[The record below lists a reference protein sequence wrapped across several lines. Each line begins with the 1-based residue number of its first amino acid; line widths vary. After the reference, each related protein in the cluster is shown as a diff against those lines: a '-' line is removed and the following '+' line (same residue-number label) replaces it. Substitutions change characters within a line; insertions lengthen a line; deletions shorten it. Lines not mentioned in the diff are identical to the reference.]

1 MGKKWLLTIVS
12 LLTLVPA
19 YAQEKPIQLPDLTEA
34 FKKAAAFLFGLP
46 TEQPVSGTEIYTLKF
61 LLFLILLT
69 VLTFFLNG
77 PKIGIFKEKPAIG
90 AVIAFIIAL
99 IGTRYTPYE
108 PMLTFATTMGA
119 SISALL
125 ILLLPAAIV
134 YMTYTNVKGKSYQWT
149 AIGASCIFS
158 GILLAV
164 GVVSTASRAFNFPQ
178 EAGGSFLFALVV
190 AGSLIVIGIIL
201 LFRSVRIGTF
211 MTFASGAKVA
221 GLKDTHAAIKDAMYE
236 IKESQEAINSLKNA
250 YEEIMQ
256 EYPDANNTVTAQ
268 FFNER
273 CKNYIE
279 NAAKIIDL
287 NNRALRLSMTRLRDE
302 LNRLKNLHQGTPIEK
317 EITNALAYEEDVLKD
332 EQKVLQDLRYLL
344 TTPVRQNTKQSDII
358 GKIQWAVRFLNA
370 EITFLKK
377 VERILNIIEEE
388 IEKEAGKF

>member
-34 FKKAAAFLFGLP
+34 FKKVAAFLFGLP

-119 SISALL
+119 SITALL
-125 ILLLPAAIV
+125 ILLVPAAIV
-134 YMTYTNVKGKSYQWT
+134 YMTYTNVKGKPYQWT

-158 GILLAV
+158 GIVLAA
-164 GVVSTASRAFNFPQ
+164 GVVSTATRAFEISQ
-178 EAGGSFLFALVV
+178 AGPSALFAAIVGGFLV
-190 AGSLIVIGIIL
+190 LIGIIL
-201 LFRSVRIGTF
+201 LFRGFRMPIF
-211 MTFASGAKVA
+211 KAFASGAKVA
-221 GLKDTHAAIKDAMYE
+221 SLKDTHAAIKDAMYE
-236 IKESQEAINSLKNA
+236 TKESQKALNLL
-250 YEEIMQ
+250 
-256 EYPDANNTVTAQ
+256 AQ
-268 FFNER
+268 
-273 CKNYIE
+273 
-279 NAAKIIDL
+279 AKIDAYSAKEDPQHNIEQAEYAEIKKL
-287 NNRALRLSMTRLRDE
+287 IEEAAACIRYAKRLGGLTGVIRLRDE
-302 LNRLKNLHQGTPIEK
+302 LNRLKNLHKGTAIET
-317 EITNALAYEEDVLKD
+317 EITNALTYEEGVLKN
-332 EQKVLQDLRYLL
+332 EQKVLQDLQELL
-344 TTPVRQNTKQSDII
+344 AKNTTTKIDVI
-358 GKIQWAVRFLNA
+358 GKIDYAVTFLRA
-370 EITFLKK
+370 EIGFLKS